1 MPYTTTTIVNT
12 SIEARMVELEEAVH
26 TLTVKLNTTLEAI
39 DKLLDEAGPLI
50 DSLSGSPILKMLG
63 GK

>member
-1 MPYTTTTIVNT
+1 MTYPTIPNT
-12 SIEARMVELEEAVH
+12 SIEARLVELEESIH
-26 TLTVKLNTTLEAI
+26 TLTVKLNTTLAAI
-39 DKLLDEAGPLI
+39 DKVLDEAGPLI